1 MMLTGKITTTRHN
14 HVKEV
19 PGILTMGRTHS
30 IAEDFRTLVASHIAH
45 EIPVDTMCY
54 NNSFR
59 KNRDTQSYRAIF
71 IVIDSPQVFIE
82 SLALVES
89 IRAQNQASIIVVAI
103 TGKGTY
109 NKMKYYLAGA
119 DHCIKFATLPNEN
132 CDGLVDFFDS
142 AEWQKKHSLILDPT
156 RMCLIGD
163 YKKLDVSFPEM
174 KILEAFSETSNQILS
189 HDEIARIMGLNIT
202 FYDPRA
208 LEKSISRLRGKI
220 KGMYGTNAI
229 QSIRGHGYRL
239 IRGLIATA

>member
-1 MMLTGKITTTRHN
+1 MMLTGKTTTTRHY
-14 HVKEV
+14 HAKEV
-19 PGILTMGRTHS
+19 PGILTMGRTQS
-30 IAEDFRTLVASHIAH
+30 IAEDFRTLVTSHVAH
-45 EIPVDTMCY
+45 DIPVDTMCY

-59 KNRDTQSYRAIF
+59 RNRDTHSYRAIF
-71 IVIDSPQVFIE
+71 IVIDSPQALIE

-89 IRAQNQASIIVVAI
+89 IRAHNQALIIFVAI

-119 DHCIKFATLPNEN
+119 DHCIKFATLSSEN
-132 CDGLVDFFDS
+132 CDTLVEFFDS
-142 AEWQKKHSLILDPT
+142 AEWQKKHSLLLDPT

-163 YKKLDVSFPEM
+163 YKKLDVSFAEM
-174 KILEAFSETSNQILS
+174 KILEAFSQTRNQILS
-189 HDEIARIMGLNIT
+189 HDEIARIMGLNIN

>member
-1 MMLTGKITTTRHN
+1 MMLTGKLTNTSHSHT
-14 HVKEV
+14 KEV
-19 PGILTMGRTHS
+19 TGILTIGRTHS
-30 IAEDFRTLVASHIAH
+30 LAEGFRTLVASYVAH
-45 EIPVDTMCY
+45 DIPVDTMCF
-54 NNSFR
+54 NNLFR
-59 KNRDTQSYRAIF
+59 KNKGFHSYRAVF
-71 IVIDSPQVFIE
+71 IVIDSPQAFDE
-82 SLALVES
+82 SIALVENM
-89 IRAQNQASIIVVAI
+89 RADNQALIIFVAI

-109 NKMKYYLAGA
+109 NKMRYYLAGA
-119 DHCIKFATLPNEN
+119 DHCIKFSTLPEDNPDVLSE
-132 CDGLVDFFDS
+132 FFNS
-142 AEWQKKHSLILDPT
+142 AEWHKQHSLLLDPT

-174 KILEAFSETSNQILS
+174 KILEAFAETRNQILS

-239 IRGLIATA
+239 VRGLISTA